1 MREYEQSINNV
12 LDTLETNRNKGL
24 SEIEVN
30 NRRLKYGDFTSS
42 YFGSIKPL
50 KGDSYQALLADSFL
64 NNKLTL
70 VKGRAGSGKTLLS
83 LAFLL
88 H

>member
-30 NRRLKYGDFTSS
+30 GFSNITC
-42 YFGSIKPL
+42 
-50 KGDSYQALLADSFL
+50 LLAC
-64 NNKLTL
+64 N
-70 VKGRAGSGKTLLS
+70 
-83 LAFLL
+83 AFLVYS
-88 H
+88 